1 MHIANITTASLDD
14 RVEPVD
20 LAQSPGDI
28 VILSFSDSDLNTLA
42 GAHGAAGDLPSLRLA
57 ALNDLR
63 HPMSV
68 DLWLDTVAAGA
79 KVILIRL
86 LGGYAWW
93 RYGCEQV
100 AALARRRGIALALLP
115 GECRDRDPDLAR
127 LSTVPAAEQAAL
139 LACFREGGTA
149 NMAVLL
155 ARLATLSG
163 GAPVNAPAPK
173 TVPRHGFYQPGIGIV
188 ARPEPVT
195 PARATVLIVFY
206 RSILLAG
213 DQTPV
218 DALVAALAAR
228 DIAGLPLFV
237 PSLKDD

>member
-14 RVEPVD
+14 RVAPVD

-28 VILSFSDSDLNTLA
+28 VILSFTDSDLNTIA
-42 GAHGAAGDLPSLRLA
+42 GAHAAAGDLPSLRLA

-68 DLWLDTVAAGA
+68 DLWLDSVAAGA

-86 LGGYAWW
+86 LGGYDWW

-100 AALARRRGIALALLP
+100 AGLARRHGIALALLP
-115 GECRDRDPDLAR
+115 GECRDHDPDLAR
-127 LSTVPAAEQAAL
+127 LSTVPATEQAAL
-139 LACFREGGTA
+139 LACFRAGGAA

-155 ARLATLSG
+155 ARLAAHAG
-163 GAPVNAPAPK
+163 GAPVAVPTPQA
-173 TVPRHGFYQPGIGIV
+173 VPRCGFYQPGAGIV
-188 ARPEPVT
+188 ARPEPAAT
-195 PARATVLIVFY
+195 ARATVLIVFY

-213 DQTPV
+213 DRPPSTPWSRPWRRATSPAYRCSCRV
-218 DALVAALAAR
+218 
-228 DIAGLPLFV
+228 
-237 PSLKDD
+237 